1 MLYIHVIF
9 VGKENERVEFE
20 LNGLSDRKGI
30 CFVSKKKKGIC
41 CFSDVSA
48 WPDRFTAFGILTL
61 YGALCLILFVLLFI
75 MICLFFLFVTIG
87 DVASNI
93 DI

>member
-30 CFVSKKKKGIC
+30 CFVSKKK
-41 CFSDVSA
+41 VSA
-48 WPDRFTAFGILTL
+48 ASEMFLHG
-61 YGALCLILFVLLFI
+61 LIVLLR
-75 MICLFFLFVTIG
+75 LE
-87 DVASNI
+87 S
-93 DI
+93 